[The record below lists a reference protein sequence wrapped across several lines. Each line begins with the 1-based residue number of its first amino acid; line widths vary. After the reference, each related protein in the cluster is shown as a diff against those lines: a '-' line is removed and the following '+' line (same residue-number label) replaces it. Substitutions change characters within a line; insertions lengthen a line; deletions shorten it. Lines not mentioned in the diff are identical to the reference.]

1 MAVILFSGGRD
12 SSLAACIAAAKFSNP
27 IHLLTLENG
36 FGFGPRLVHFRIQEL
51 NDAFGDEAFLHHTV
65 SVRGITQMIALR
77 ELEKDAQEFSTN
89 LITLGSA
96 AAMVARA
103 AAFAL
108 SHGCSTVM
116 TGYCGYQRH
125 FPEQT
130 DEALTWFEGFL
141 AEYNLEFDCPVRQ
154 FMGEREVQDALLL
167 YDISGKS
174 LERSSAFADSFS
186 PASGAD
192 VIGYLEKKRT
202 LLARTVENHK
212 GRQRRSQGA
221 A

>member
-12 SSLAACIAAAKFSNP
+12 SSLAACIAASKSTEP
-27 IHLLTLENG
+27 THLLTVENG
-36 FGFGPRLVHFRIQEL
+36 FGFGPRLVHLRVAEL
-51 NDAFGDEAFLHHTV
+51 NDAFGEEAFVHHTV
-65 SVRGITQMIALR
+65 SVRGVTQMIALR
-77 ELEKDAQEFSTN
+77 ELEKDAQEFSTS

-108 SHGCSTVM
+108 SHECDTVM
-116 TGYCGYQRH
+116 TGYSGYQRH

-130 DEALTWFEGFL
+130 DEALGWFKGFY
-141 AEYNLEFDCPVRQ
+141 AEYNLAFECPIREFTS
-154 FMGEREVQDALLL
+154 EREVQDALLL

-174 LERSSAFADSFS
+174 LERSSPFADSFS

-192 VIGYLEKKRT
+192 IIGYLEKKRA
-202 LLARTVENHK
+202 LMARTVENQK
-212 GRQRRSQGA
+212 GQPRR
-221 A
+221 